1 MATDFPYE
9 ESRKVEFFDITNP
22 ALTCRLPNFP
32 IQLTGSTG
40 GFTAEGPLICS
51 GYDYDKVDSCYHIN
65 SATGQFL
72 KTKVSLKYKRWD
84 AASIVTNTGLWIL
97 GGYGYG
103 FLKSTELVSAT
114 GVEDKN
120 SLPIA
125 LGYACI
131 VKINATTGIF
141 TGGHKNKASKSTYFL
156 DLTNF
161 DIKPGPDMIS
171 ERYRHGCSSF
181 TFNGHDIAIVS
192 YGDKEDYG
200 FKSRLHLN
208 STEYLDTSKEDPKWE
223 QGTVCSMQHC
233 YFEVK
238 NVIIVL

>member
-1 MATDFPYE
+1 MATGYPKE

-32 IQLTGSTG
+32 AKLAFSTA
-40 GFTAEGPLICS
+40 GFTADGPLLCS
-51 GYDYDKVDSCYHIN
+51 GYDYDKNNNIDSCYHIN
-65 SATGQFL
+65 SATGQFE
-72 KTKVSLKYKRWD
+72 KTKVSLKYKRRY

-97 GGYGYG
+97 GGRANGY
-103 FLKSTELVSAT
+103 LKSTELVSAT

-125 LGYACI
+125 LKDACI

-141 TGGHKNKASKSTYFL
+141 TGGWKNKALKSTYYL

-161 DIKPGPDMIS
+161 NIKPGPDMIS
-171 ERYRHGCSSF
+171 ERYGHGCSSF

-192 YGDKEDYG
+192 GGIADSNSYLD
-200 FKSRLHLN
+200 
-208 STEYLDTSKEDPKWE
+208 STEYLDTSKEDPKWKL
-223 QGTVCSMQHC
+223 G
-233 YFEVK
+233 K
-238 NVIIVL
+238 A